1 MKFKIIW
8 LLFALMICITNS
20 SYTLSTTS
28 PLAKLMREMLAF
40 LDKEKDN
47 VEKKLPA
54 QPFPKSF
61 EKIKTARLT
70 PGKRPSSDHE
80 AYITSFQTS
89 LDEYYSSVNGQ
100 QRQSKFNA
108 LVNTCIQC
116 HQRECPG
123 PVQRIEKNL
132 MP

>member
-1 MKFKIIW
+1 MKFKIVW
-8 LLFALMICITNS
+8 LCFALMIGVTNS

-28 PLAKLMREMLAF
+28 PMAKLMRQMLEF
-40 LDKEKDN
+40 LDKEKSN
-47 VEKKLPA
+47 IETKSPA
-54 QPFPKSF
+54 QPFPTSF

-70 PGKRPSSDHE
+70 PGKRLSSDHE
-80 AYITSFQTS
+80 AYIAS
-89 LDEYYSSVNGQ
+89 LQNSLNDYYANVKGQ